1 MITFR
6 DELFGSLALDEK
18 NMHACM
24 HAGRVAC
31 LGCVCWH
38 IHIYI
43 YIFIYMY
50 ICPER
55 DSTERYILSC
65 IRKMC
70 DTVGDG
76 NGLIIRHT

>member
-6 DELFGSLALDEK
+6 DELFGSLTLDEK

-38 IHIYI
+38 IHLYIYI
-43 YIFIYMY
+43 YTCIYVPKE
-50 ICPER
+50 IRQR
-55 DSTERYILSC
+55 DIYYLVYVKCVTRC
-65 IRKMC
+65 GMAM
-70 DTVGDG
+70 G
-76 NGLIIRHT
+76 